1 MKKQLPVISYTLYS
15 IVWSNIRRYQY
26 LNGISDDQLAQML
39 DLSTR
44 TLYAYDKDPSAL
56 TLERLQAFVDS
67 TGIEAAELL
76 KV

>member
-1 MKKQLPVISYTLYS
+1 MKKQSPVISYTLYS

-67 TGIEAAELL
+67 TGIEASELL

>member
-1 MKKQLPVISYTLYS
+1 MKKQSPVISYTLYS

-56 TLERLQAFVDS
+56 TLERLQTFVDS